1 MTTSAFPVAGGGVR
15 LAAKTPSL
23 PEEVPEEVPEEG
35 YGWPLKLSP
44 HRAGEGAGDRTRP
57 DEGRRRSQRA
67 EWRGAAGRRGIVRE
81 CARATAAG
89 HSGTAVWPDPD
100 GRPPLGEDQGVAV
113 VTPSE
118 VCQRGPSTGRRP
130 ESRRPSNRLSGHP
143 GPSRGQPRDMQFS
156 GSGACVSTDEMEPQA
171 LGPELDSR

>member
-1 MTTSAFPVAGGGVR
+1 MAPKNSF
-15 LAAKTPSL
+15 LAEPARE
-23 PEEVPEEVPEEG
+23 PETGPGP
-35 YGWPLKLSP
+35 
-44 HRAGEGAGDRTRP
+44 TR
-57 DEGRRRSQRA
+57 GRRRSQRA

-81 CARATAAG
+81 CARGTAAG

-100 GRPPLGEDQGVAV
+100 GRPPLEEDQGVAV

-130 ESRRPSNRLSGHP
+130 ECRRLSNRLSGHP
-143 GPSRGQPRDMQFS
+143 GPGRGQPRDMQCS
-156 GSGACVSTDEMEPQA
+156 GSGACVSTKEMEPQT